1 MEAARLDPLNSFE
14 QLNYARQ
21 IIRLEAQ
28 ALEKLSGRLGLEFCR
43 GVELLLQCRGSVVVS
58 GIGKAGLIGQKL
70 SATLAST
77 GTRSFFLHPTEAVH
91 GDLGR
96 VRIDD
101 VALLLSQSGETD
113 ELLRLLPSFQE
124 LEVPV
129 IAVTGRS
136 ANRLGTA
143 ADVVLELGPLQE
155 ACSMGL
161 APSTSTTA
169 MLALGDAL
177 ALVTS
182 RVRGF
187 GRADFA
193 RVHPGGSLGMRL
205 SMVEER
211 VRPLEECRIAAQSEP
226 LREVFARAS
235 CPGRRTGAIMLVD
248 EEGVLSGLFTDSDL
262 ARLFEARRYSAFD
275 QPMAE
280 LMTKR
285 PTSVAVGT
293 MLADAIAILADRKF
307 SELPVVDA
315 AGRPVGMLDI
325 TDLVGLIPDAPR

>member
-43 GVELLLQCRGSVVVS
+43 GVELLIQCRGSVVVS

-96 VRIDD
+96 VRTDD

-129 IAVTGRS
+129 IAVTSRV

-193 RVHPGGSLGMRL
+193 RVHPGGALGMRL
-205 SMVEER
+205 SKVEER
-211 VRPLEECRIAAQSEP
+211 VRPLEECRVAADSEP
-226 LREVFARAS
+226 LREVFARSS

-248 EEGVLSGLFTDSDL
+248 GDGVLSGLFTDSDL
-262 ARLFEARRYSAFD
+262 ARLFESRRYSAFD

-285 PTSVAVGT
+285 PTSVTVGT

>member
-1 MEAARLDPLNSFE
+1 MEAARVDPHNSFE
-14 QLNYARQ
+14 QLSYARQ

-28 ALEKLSGRLGLEFCR
+28 ALERLGSRLNLDFCSA
-43 GVELLLQCRGSVVVS
+43 VELVTACRGSVVVS
-58 GIGKAGLIGQKL
+58 GIGKAGIIGQKL

-77 GTRSFFLHPTEAVH
+77 GTRSFFLHPTEALH

-96 VRIDD
+96 VRPDD

-113 ELLRLLPSFQE
+113 ELIRLIPSLRE
-124 LEVPV
+124 LRVPV
-129 IAVTGRS
+129 VAMTARS
-136 ANRLGTA
+136 TSRLGAA
-143 ADVVLELGPLQE
+143 ADMVLELGPLQE
-155 ACSMGL
+155 ACALGL

-177 ALVTS
+177 ALVAS
-182 RVRGF
+182 RTLGF

-193 RVHPGGSLGMRL
+193 RVHPGGALGARL
-205 SMVEER
+205 SKVEER
-211 VRPLEECRIAAQSEP
+211 LRPLGECRVAADAAS
-226 LREVFARAS
+226 LREVFAQSS

-248 EEGVLSGLFTDSDL
+248 ADGVLTGLFTDSDL
-262 ARLFEARRYSAFD
+262 ARLFEARRYEAFD
-275 QPMAE
+275 LPMSE

-285 PTSVAVGT
+285 PTTVTVGA
-293 MLADAIAILADRKF
+293 MLADAIAILADRKY
-307 SELPVVDA
+307 SELPVVDV

>member
-96 VRIDD
+96 VRTDD

-129 IAVTGRS
+129 IAVTSRS
-136 ANRLGTA
+136 ANRLGAA
-143 ADVVLELGPLQE
+143 ADVVLKLGPLQE

-177 ALVTS
+177 ALVAS

-193 RVHPGGSLGMRL
+193 RVHPGGALGMQL
-205 SMVEER
+205 SKVEER
-211 VRPLEECRIAAQSEP
+211 VRPLEECRIAAESEP

-262 ARLFEARRYSAFD
+262 ARLFEARRYIAFD

-280 LMTKR
+280 LMTKH
-285 PTSVAVGT
+285 PTSVTVGT

-307 SELPVVDA
+307 SELPVVDT